1 MEKLSFGEEWE
12 KEEPKR
18 EAYLKYLKEHPLSL
32 EEIDEQ
38 FKRNR
43 EIRFKNLKSKQEKE
57 KNKNDL

>member
-18 EAYLKYLKEHPLSL
+18 EAHLKYLKEHPLSL

-43 EIRFKNLKSKQEKE
+43 EMRFKNLKSKQEHSFVI
-57 KNKNDL
+57 